1 MNRTGVGIRRD
12 EPNQVPPGLPR
23 SQVPL
28 PRVLTEVPPPS
39 DETDQKF
46 NQQSGIPRKQY
57 AQLCSQKALY
67 LLQQSQSL

>member
-1 MNRTGVGIRRD
+1 MNTTGVGIWRD
-12 EPNQVPPGLPR
+12 EPNQVPRGLPR

-28 PRVLTEVPPPS
+28 PGVLAEVLPPS
-39 DETDQKF
+39 DEMDQKF

-57 AQLCSQKALY
+57 ARLCSQKDLY